1 MKPVKAGDMTT
12 AIQAMLRADTRLNG
26 TDITRSELLNI
37 DPSKCPWVGIYR
49 NNSQFEVR
57 ALGYGAGARR
67 QLTELV
73 VFCQESDNDSGE
85 EAEDLHETL
94 VATVLDVLF
103 SDTTLSGV
111 VSTITLASIQYQL
124 ITDNDDQLMHT
135 AEIHIVAE
143 TTTQ

>member
-1 MKPVKAGDMTT
+1 MRPVKAGDMTT
-12 AIQAMLRADTRLNG
+12 AIQTMLRADTRLNG